1 MIVYLESI
9 YRKTL
14 SSKRPTEASTDLIY
28 PIPRAQIPN
37 DRLIKRGKNY
47 ILTGHKKPE
56 FIASKEHK
64 FGTPNHYA
72 VEQVEAMK
80 DYFKIVKVG

>member
-1 MIVYLESI
+1 MGKVAIVLQNI
-9 YRKTL
+9 
-14 SSKRPTEASTDLIY
+14 STIIKKD
-28 PIPRAQIPN
+28 